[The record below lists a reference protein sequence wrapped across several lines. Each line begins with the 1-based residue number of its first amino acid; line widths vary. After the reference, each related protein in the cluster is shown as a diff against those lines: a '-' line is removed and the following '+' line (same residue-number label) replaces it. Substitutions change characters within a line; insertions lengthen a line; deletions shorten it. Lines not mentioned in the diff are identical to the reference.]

1 VTEVNEYPWQ
11 AAVITRSGGFCGGS
25 LLSDQWVLTAAHCTD
40 GKTVAGIQVHLG
52 QHDLYS
58 ATESKL
64 LRMSVE
70 KIVEHPNYHSEST
83 NFDFSLL
90 KMSSR
95 VDFLENP
102 HVRPICLPADTSQS
116 YAGYLATTSGWG
128 TTSSGGNTASK
139 LREVEV
145 KVISNQECQDMGY
158 KPEWITSQM
167 MCAGVGG
174 GGKDSCQGDSGEE
187 MGIVQP

>member
-1 VTEVNEYPWQ
+1 MTEVNEYPWQ

-25 LLSDQWVLTAAHCTD
+25 LISNLWVITAAHCTD
-40 GKTVAGIQVHLG
+40 GNKATGIQVHLG

-64 LRMSVE
+64 LRMGVN
-70 KIVEHPNYHSEST
+70 KIVEHPSYNSQST
-83 NFDFSLL
+83 NYDFALL
-90 KMSSR
+90 KMSSK

-102 HVRPICLPADTSQS
+102 HVRPICLPRDLSES
-116 YAGYLATTSGWG
+116 YDGHVAVVSGWG
-128 TTSSGGNTASK
+128 TTSSGGNMASK

-145 KVISNQECQDMGY
+145 QVMSNQVCQGMGY
-158 KPEWITSQM
+158 QPSWITSQM
-167 MCAGVGG
+167 LCAGVVG

-187 MGIVQP
+187 GL